1 MSGIVST
8 DTSPLTA
15 AEGPVSAS
23 GTMMAL
29 VPTDEPP
36 LVGREAQLA
45 ELVDLLQIRDPR
57 GSGAVLLG
65 GDAGVGKTRLLREV
79 RARARTEGRHTV
91 VGHCVDFG
99 DSALA
104 YLPFTEILGR
114 LQAEEP
120 RLLSR
125 VAVQHPAIG
134 RLLPRE
140 RVRAVSGSPA
150 EPDQD
155 GQRLPGLD
163 GGLGGDARSSR
174 ADLFAGVHAVLEE
187 VARQAPLLVVVEDA
201 HWADQSSREL
211 LTYLFTRGV
220 DTPVSLVVSFRSDDV
235 HRRHPLRPTL
245 AQWSRLPTLERVQ
258 LGPLAEPDVRALVRA
273 LHPRPLT
280 GLQVRDIVD
289 RAEGNAFFVEELV
302 SAAEATRLDGAALPD
317 DLADLLLVRLD
328 RLDDHTR
335 AVVSAA
341 SVGGRRVSHQLLA
354 AVLSNIGLS
363 SSGFFGSVPSDP
375 VPSDPVPSD
384 PVPSDS
390 VPSDSLPSD
399 SLPSH
404 AAPSDSAPS
413 DSDVV
418 RSGSAAGG
426 ASLDRALRQAVDALV
441 LEPGRNGSDGDYTFR
456 HALLSEAVYDD
467 LLPGERVRLHTAY
480 VAALQSGSV
489 PGTAAELARH
499 ARAAHDTPTAI
510 RASTEAGDEAMRVG
524 APEEAARHFEVALDL
539 LGSDVED
546 ATGLVVRAADA
557 LAEAGDPY
565 RAAKL
570 VAANLV
576 ALPPSA
582 APEARARLLIAQAAT
597 AYLTEIDL
605 NPLTLTTAALE
616 LVPESPPTPLRAEAL
631 AVHAKALLQG
641 SSNEESA
648 RYAAEAIELATSLGL
663 RNLAQSTALVLAK
676 IDDLTGDRRAAL
688 ARLDDVLD
696 QARALDDADVE
707 LRGLHQLGGVHYGT
721 GDFVRA
727 RKAYLAA
734 TERARDARRP
744 WAPYGLDARGLAA
757 LSSYALGDWDDALA
771 VLGTDGETPPVAVE
785 AFLTS
790 IRLSVEAG
798 RGSPDGIV
806 HVGVVRPF
814 WERDG
819 MIVVCSACAAVD
831 LFGDRLDLDS
841 AIAIH
846 DDAIT
851 TLEQLW
857 PVTLLWVRL
866 RLHALVLGQLAG
878 HAAVRS
884 RAERVELVRL
894 GDGYAAAAVE
904 FWQGRS
910 FDGASRVEARAWR
923 ARLEAE
929 HLRLHWLAD
938 VEPPEPETLTQAWRS
953 SVAAFD
959 ELGHVYEVARSQAR
973 LAAVL
978 HATGE
983 VTGARELVT
992 QARTTAR
999 RLGAD
1004 PLVRE
1009 LRTVSGSG
1017 RGAGAREAPAPEA
1030 APLTAREHEIL
1041 ALVAQGRSN
1050 GEVARQLFISTKTVS
1065 VHVSNILAKLGA
1077 TGRTEAAAIARRQ
1090 GLLSG

>member
-1 MSGIVST
+1 MS
-8 DTSPLTA
+8 P
-15 AEGPVSAS
+15 
-23 GTMMAL
+23 
-29 VPTDEPP
+29 VPTDELP
-36 LVGREAQLA
+36 LVGRAAQLA
-45 ELVDLLQIRDPR
+45 ELVDRLQIRDLR

-65 GDAGVGKTRLLREV
+65 GDAGVGKTRLLRAV
-79 RARARTEGRHTV
+79 RSRARAEGRHTV

-120 RLLSR
+120 QLLSR
-125 VAVQHPAIG
+125 VALQHPAIG
-134 RLLPRE
+134 RLLPRR
-140 RVRAVSGSPA
+140 RVRAMSGNPSETDPA
-150 EPDQD
+150 DR
-155 GQRLPGLD
+155 RLPGLGD
-163 GGLGGDARSSR
+163 GLGGDARSSR

-187 VARQAPLLVVVEDA
+187 VARQEPLLVVVEDA

-220 DTPVSLVVSFRSDDV
+220 DTPVSLVVSYRSDDV

-245 AQWSRLPTLERVQ
+245 AEWSRLPTLERVQ
-258 LGPLAEPDVRALVRA
+258 LGPLAEADVRTLVRA

-280 GLQVRDIVD
+280 GLQVRDIID

-302 SAAEATRLDGAALPD
+302 SAAEATRLGGTALPD

-328 RLDDHTR
+328 RLDESTR
-335 AVVSAA
+335 AVVGAA

-354 AVLSNIGLS
+354 AVLSS
-363 SSGFFGSVPSDP
+363 P
-375 VPSDPVPSD
+375 V
-384 PVPSDS
+384 
-390 VPSDSLPSD
+390 L
-399 SLPSH
+399 
-404 AAPSDSAPS
+404 
-413 DSDVV
+413 
-418 RSGSAAGG
+418 SGSGAGPDD
-426 ASLDRALRQAVDALV
+426 LDRALRQAVDALV
-441 LEPGRNGSDGDYTFR
+441 LEPGREGAADSYTFR

-499 ARAAHDTPTAI
+499 ARAAHDSETAI
-510 RASTEAGDEAMRVG
+510 RASTEAGDEAMQVG
-524 APEEAARHFEVALDL
+524 APEEAARHYEVALEL
-539 LGSDVED
+539 LGSNVED

-570 VAANLV
+570 VAANLA

-641 SSNEESA
+641 SSNEDSA

-757 LSSYALGDWDDALA
+757 LSSYALGDWDDAVA
-771 VLGTDGETPPVAVE
+771 VLGSGGELPPPAVE

-790 IRLSVEAG
+790 VRLAVEAG
-798 RGSPDGIV
+798 RGSADGIA
-806 HVGVVRPF
+806 HVAMVRPF

-819 MIVVCSACAAVD
+819 MIVVSSACAAVD
-831 LFGDRLDLDS
+831 LYGDRLDLES
-841 AIAIH
+841 TIAIH
-846 DDAIT
+846 DDAVT
-851 TLEQLW
+851 TLERLW
-857 PVTLLWVRL
+857 PVTPLWVRL
-866 RLHALVLGQLAG
+866 RLHALLIGQLAG
-878 HAAVRS
+878 HAAERS
-884 RAERVELVRL
+884 RSERVKLARL
-894 GDGYAAAAVE
+894 GDGYAAAAAE

-938 VEPPEPETLTQAWRS
+938 VEPPDPQTLGQAWRS

-959 ELGHVYEVARSQAR
+959 ELGHVYEVARSQTR

-978 HATGE
+978 HTTGE
-983 VTGARELVT
+983 LAGARELVT

-1009 LRTVSGSG
+1009 LRTVSGSR
-1017 RGAGAREAPAPEA
+1017 RGARRRDEPAPTA
-1030 APLTAREHEIL
+1030 ATLTAREREIL

-1077 TGRTEAAAIARRQ
+1077 AGRTEAAAIARRQ
-1090 GLLSG
+1090 GLLSS